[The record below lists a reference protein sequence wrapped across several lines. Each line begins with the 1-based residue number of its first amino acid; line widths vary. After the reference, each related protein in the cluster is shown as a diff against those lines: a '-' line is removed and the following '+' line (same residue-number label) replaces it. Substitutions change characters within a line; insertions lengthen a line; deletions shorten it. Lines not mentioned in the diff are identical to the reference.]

1 MEEKRSPP
9 YGNTF
14 LYDPTNFEDRSEPK
28 QLTSEEI
35 DFWENKLDTVMIQIN
50 GKKIIFRR
58 TAY

>member
-1 MEEKRSPP
+1 MDEKRSPP

-14 LYDPTNFEDRSEPK
+14 LYDPKD
-28 QLTSEEI
+28 QDEI
-35 DFWENKLDTVMIQIN
+35 ELSPEQVDFWENKLDTVMIQVN